1 MKEKYI
7 KANLI
12 KDFIKQLK
20 LEAIKEWDI
29 DAIIAC
35 NRIEEKIDDTIGV
48 YICSS

>member
-20 LEAIKEWDI
+20 FEATKQWDI
-29 DAIIAC
+29 DAIITC
-35 NRIEEKIDDTIGV
+35 NKIVEKIDDTIGV
-48 YICSS
+48 YICSD